1 MALLTKKQIVAVFER
16 FKNANPNPQTELV
29 APNPYCLLVSVVL
42 SAQATDKS
50 VNAATEALYKKVR
63 TPQQMLALGKQKLIF
78 IIYSFWYMIF
88 YNDFNVMT
96 LSQQLVE
103 NFGGTIPS
111 TREDLLSLSG
121 VGRKTANVILNV
133 VYGQPTMPV
142 DTHLLRICP
151 KIGLAQGT
159 KPEEVEASLL
169 KRIPQ
174 EYMMHAHHWLIL
186 HGRYTCTARNPKCT
200 ECIINDICKH
210 NT

>member
-1 MALLTKKQIVAVFER
+1 
-16 FKNANPNPQTELV
+16 
-29 APNPYCLLVSVVL
+29 
-42 SAQATDKS
+42 
-50 VNAATEALYKKVR
+50 
-63 TPQQMLALGKQKLIF
+63 MLALGKQNLTSYIK
-78 IIYSFWYMIF
+78 SFGLYRTKAEH
-88 YNDFNVMT
+88 VMT

>member
-63 TPQQMLALGKQKLIF
+63 TPQQMLALGKQKLISY
-78 IIYSFWYMIF
+78 IKSIGLYRTKAEH
-88 YNDFNVMT
+88 VMT

-111 TREDLLSLSG
+111 T
-121 VGRKTANVILNV
+121 
-133 VYGQPTMPV
+133 
-142 DTHLLRICP
+142 LRTWP
-151 KIGLAQGT
+151 
-159 KPEEVEASLL
+159 
-169 KRIPQ
+169 
-174 EYMMHAHHWLIL
+174 
-186 HGRYTCTARNPKCT
+186 
-200 ECIINDICKH
+200 
-210 NT
+210 